1 MAKEPS
7 KASEF
12 RDWLIKVL
20 SVFYVAYVGYFII
33 TYFASPQQVVVGL
46 IALSA
51 IFVTLNQVRLFTAR
65 LGAWLSGG
73 IATLL
78 VLIWVFIGLYFYL
91 EYPTL
96 LYERDGANNTL
107 DFVLAGLLIILT
119 IFYTYVCYGLTI
131 PLVVTAFLI
140 YGILG
145 QFFPGFLY
153 HPGMRLER
161 LLQETSLSFSG
172 IFGMLPQ
179 VGLKYVAIFIIFA
192 GFVRVFG
199 GMDYVI
205 DSVRRLSRRNER
217 MIPQISVLA
226 SMIFGSFTGSAA
238 ANLAGTGAFTIPL
251 MKNHGIPPKVAG
263 GIEAT
268 ASAGS
273 QIMPP
278 IMGTTAFVIAEYLGI
293 QYLDVVVAG
302 VFPAILFY
310 FSIMVAVYIITLLY
324 MKPTDNIKRASEK
337 DQDVAGQGSLAD
349 GLCLALGMGTIFY
362 LLIMPK
368 LDAMTCGFYGV
379 AVYLAAQILLRVAV
393 PSRRKPAKELADTVI
408 DGAVRAAAGTAPII
422 LLLACLGI
430 VVKILVGSGL
440 STRLSSGLVE
450 LGGNQMVPVILL
462 VMLVCI
468 LFGMAVTTVA
478 AYILTIIV
486 AAPALQ
492 SFGIPELA
500 THFAIFYFA
509 MLSAITPPV
518 AGIIP
523 IACGLS
529 GSGYM
534 ETAWEAMKLGVAK
547 YLLPFC
553 FIFQPN
559 LLKLDGDG
567 LVAFIRVGVGIIA
580 ITIGLQIKYP
590 GIMAAGL
597 RVLLLV
603 LGFFTLFSSHAGLAW
618 GSMVMNVIVISFM
631 AVLWKKKLGAKP
643 A

>member
-1 MAKEPS
+1 MAKEAF
-7 KASEF
+7 KANGLG
-12 RDWLIKVL
+12 DWLIKAL
-20 SVFYVAYVGYFII
+20 SVFYVVYIGYFII
-33 TYFASPQQVVVGL
+33 SYFGSPQQVVVGL
-46 IALSA
+46 VALSA
-51 IFVTLNQVRLFTAR
+51 IFVSLIQVRLVTAR
-65 LGAWLSGG
+65 FGAWVSGG

-78 VLIWVFIGLYFYL
+78 VLVWLFIGLYFYL
-91 EYPTL
+91 EYPVL
-96 LYERDGANNTL
+96 LYERDGANTTM
-107 DFVLAGLLIILT
+107 DFVLAGLLIVLT
-119 IFYTYVCYGLTI
+119 IIYTYICYGLTI
-131 PLVVTAFLI
+131 PLVVTMFLI
-140 YGILG
+140 YGVLG

-172 IFGMLPQ
+172 IFGILPQ

-226 SMIFGSFTGSAA
+226 SMVFGSFTGSAA
-238 ANLAGTGAFTIPL
+238 ANVAGTGAFTIPL

-268 ASAGS
+268 ASAGG

-293 QYLDVVVAG
+293 QYLDVVTAG
-302 VFPAILFY
+302 VFPAVLFY
-310 FSIMVAVYIITLLY
+310 FSIMVAVYIITLIY
-324 MKPTDNIKRASEK
+324 MKPADNISRAPRD
-337 DQDVAGQGSLAD
+337 DQDFKGQTSFWD
-349 GLCLALGMGTIFY
+349 GIGLALGMGTIFY
-362 LLIMPK
+362 LLIVPK
-368 LDAMTCGFYGV
+368 MDAMTCGFYGV
-379 AVYLAAQILLRVAV
+379 VVYIVAQILLRVAV
-393 PSRRKPAKELADTVI
+393 PSRRERAKDLAETLLN
-408 DGAVRAAAGTAPII
+408 GAVRAASGTAPII

-440 STRLSSGLVE
+440 STRLSYGLVE
-450 LGGNQMVPVILL
+450 LGGNQMLPVILL

-478 AYILTIIV
+478 AYILTVIV

-492 SFGIPELA
+492 AFGIPDLA
-500 THFAIFYFA
+500 AHLAIFYFA

-553 FIFQPN
+553 FIFQPD

-567 LVAFIRVGVGIIA
+567 LVAFIRVGVGIVA
-580 ITIGLQIKYP
+580 ITTGLQLRIP
-590 GIMAAGL
+590 GVKGGGARA
-597 RVLLLV
+597 LLLA
-603 LGFFTLFSSHAGLAW
+603 LGFFTLFSSHIGLAW
-618 GSMVMNVIVISFM
+618 GCL
-631 AVLWKKKLGAKP
+631 AVSVVLLGLILTFWKGNLALNP